1 MGLQDRDWYWDAKEA
16 AEREQFRPGSDQV
29 DVFWKIVAAVF
40 LGSLL
45 ASIVFWGFQEW
56 RVRREA
62 EMALEAL
69 KQTAAAAEAESRKE
83 QAAAAARQARWQAEL
98 SARQA
103 AAEQEQRRAKAAL
116 QAAIDYETAKAA
128 AWLKA
133 YKRPARCET
142 QVDVECA
149 NDYIKAKRAFEAEW
163 ARAHPRP

>member
-16 AEREQFRPGSDQV
+16 AEREQFRPRPAQG

-40 LGSLL
+40 IGSLL

-56 RVRREA
+56 RARQQA
-62 EMALEAL
+62 EMALEVL
-69 KQTAAAAEAESRKE
+69 KRTAAAAEAESRKE
-83 QAAAAARQARWQAEL
+83 QAAAAARQARLRAEQ

-103 AAEQEQRRAKAAL
+103 AAAQEQRRANAAR

-128 AWLKA
+128 AWSKA